1 MNFLA
6 IIITLLLRQFL
17 GSGDQVH
24 RDDWFRRW
32 QLRVSS
38 FNIGAVGRLAM
49 VILPALVV
57 VQLLLNALQPFL
69 FGLLWMILAVV
80 LLLYALGRGDFQLLM
95 ERYRSQCCAADF
107 ESAYLGTLSE
117 LGGTGALDNPQ
128 SLQEV
133 HALVQRG
140 FFYEGYQRW
149 FPVLFYFVLIGPVG
163 ALAYRLLQL
172 CRDDF
177 EAELARRCIFLADW
191 VPARLLAATF
201 TLTGDFVSSRDT
213 LFNSLGDVAVAPDQ
227 LLYEVGTAALG
238 NSPAQAADEQS
249 FSTYA
254 AAQNEDT
261 GKLLSRSAICWVALL
276 SLIVVLG

>member
-80 LLLYALGRGDFQLLM
+80 LLLYALGRGDFQQRM
-95 ERYRSQCCAADF
+95 AQYRSQCRAADF
-107 ESAYLGTLSE
+107 EGAYLGTLSQ
-117 LGGTGALDNPQ
+117 LGDTGTLEKPQ
-128 SLQEV
+128 SMQEV
-133 HALVQRG
+133 HALVQRV

-149 FPVLFYFVLIGPVG
+149 FPVLFYFVLFGPVG

-238 NSPAQAADEQS
+238 DSPAQAPDGQS

-261 GKLLSRSAICWVALL
+261 GKLLSRSAIAWVALL
-276 SLIVVLG
+276 SLIIVLG